1 MSRPQLVIFDCDGV
15 LVDSEPVANRILGQM
30 LRELGLDLTH
40 ARLIGEMVDW
50 QVGNFVHEAIE
61 RAKS

>member
-1 MSRPQLVIFDCDGV
+1 VRDGLASV
-15 LVDSEPVANRILGQM
+15 TP
-30 LRELGLDLTH
+30 LGLDLTH
-40 ARLIGEMVDW
+40 ARLIGELVNW